1 MRAFMGEMQEST
13 GGGYMGNGYIV
24 NLQKI
29 EKSFNGVPVL
39 KGVDLKLKKGE
50 ILALMGENGAGKS
63 TLVNVLMGVHKKNGG
78 IIEIENRVY
87 EEYNIAIA
95 RRAGISII
103 PQELSLVP
111 SLTVAENIFLG
122 QRAVGKMKTIAWKR
136 MIKEAQQVI
145 DEFGFDLD
153 ASVRVDSLPIS
164 YRQLVSIVK
173 VVAEDAKVIIMDE
186 PTSSLSREEVLRLQK
201 IIFQLKERGKAVIY
215 ISHLLDEI
223 FEIADTI
230 TVLRDGLFID
240 SKRKTETNQRE
251 IVSLMVGEGLLQTQE
266 ILRKSIEDEKGNY
279 EDQKPVL
286 EVKALK
292 RREFDE
298 GISFSLYPGEV
309 LGITGLVGAGKT
321 ELLRALVGVDGY
333 ASGEIV
339 IEGEQVHIKSPA
351 DAYRYGI
358 SSVPEDR
365 KLQGLVLMRSV
376 KDNIALSLPYRKSIA
391 KMGVVN
397 ARKEEKDAAEYVEKL
412 SIKVNN
418 LEQVVGRLSGGN
430 QQKCVISKALLAKPK
445 ILMLDE
451 PTRGID
457 VGAKTMIYKLIRELK
472 EEGMA
477 ILLFSSDVS
486 EIPIACDRVLILSN
500 HRITGE
506 LTGKEAT
513 VKTILNYTVGGSH
526 EGERELTK

>member
-1 MRAFMGEMQEST
+1 MD
-13 GGGYMGNGYIV
+13 NGYIV

-29 EKSFNGVPVL
+29 EKSFHGVPVL
-39 KGVDLKLKKGE
+39 KGVDLRLKRGE
-50 ILALMGENGAGKS
+50 VLALMGENGAGKS
-63 TLVNVLMGVHKKNGG
+63 TLVNVLMGVHQKNGG

-87 EEYNIAIA
+87 NEYSIAAA
-95 RRAGISII
+95 RKAGISII

-122 QRAVGKMKTIAWKR
+122 QRAVGKLGTIAWKQMVR
-136 MIKEAQQVI
+136 DAQQVI

-164 YRQLVSIVK
+164 YRQLVSIIK

-201 IIFQLKERGKAVIY
+201 IIFMLKDRGKAIIY

-230 TVLRDGLFID
+230 TVLRDGYFID
-240 SKRKTETNQRE
+240 SRKKEETNQRE

-266 ILRKSIEDEKGNY
+266 VLRKSIEDKEDNY
-279 EDQKPVL
+279 KDRKPVL
-286 EVKALK
+286 EVKELR
-292 RREFDE
+292 RRESDE
-298 GISFSLYPGEV
+298 GISFALYPGEV

-321 ELLRALVGVDGY
+321 ELLRALVGVDGF
-333 ASGEIV
+333 ASGQVE
-339 IEGEQVHIKSPA
+339 IEGRKVSIKSPA

-376 KDNIALSLPYRKSIA
+376 KDNIALSLPYRRSIA
-391 KMGVVN
+391 RLGVVN
-397 ARKEEKDAAEYVEKL
+397 AKREEKDAAEYVEKL
-412 SIKVNN
+412 SIKINS
-418 LEQVVGRLSGGN
+418 LAQAVGRLSGGN

-500 HRITGE
+500 NRVSGE

-526 EGERELTK
+526 EGKGEYTE